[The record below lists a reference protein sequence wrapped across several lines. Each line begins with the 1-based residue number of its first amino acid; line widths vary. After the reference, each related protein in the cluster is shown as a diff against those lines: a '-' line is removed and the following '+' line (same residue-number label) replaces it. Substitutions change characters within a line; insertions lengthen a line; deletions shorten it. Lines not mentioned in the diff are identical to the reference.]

1 MTLQGGASGGGA
13 SGGGAS
19 GSGASGGGASG
30 DGGHGGGREGDCGD
44 LSGIMVC
51 QVPRNRLHTTR
62 VSVRN
67 TVKESRTGP
76 CCILCTSC

>member
-19 GSGASGGGASG
+19 GSGASGGGARG

-44 LSGIMVC
+44 LSVRTELVWRISSSHGL
-51 QVPRNRLHTTR
+51 RLP
-62 VSVRN
+62 SGPA
-67 TVKESRTGP
+67 RTMNH
-76 CCILCTSC
+76 